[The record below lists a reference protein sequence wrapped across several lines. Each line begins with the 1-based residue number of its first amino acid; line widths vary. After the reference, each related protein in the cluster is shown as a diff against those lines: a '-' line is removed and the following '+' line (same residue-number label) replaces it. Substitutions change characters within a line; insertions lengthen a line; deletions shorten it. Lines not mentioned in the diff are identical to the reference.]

1 MHYYN
6 IKLRLA
12 GNAMNEVR
20 KQVTSPELLV
30 LLYIHGSDSVVDV
43 EEIKNEKVNQ
53 RVEKDRLKELYE
65 MSLVKREQSIDGIFG
80 ALGTLPERL
89 PQDLID
95 RFNLDDEGLELSDV
109 EELTKKILN
118 KRNNPS
124 LSQQQEDRRN
134 SIRPASDV
142 NLADLMD

>member
-6 IKLRLA
+6 IKLRLT